1 MRTNKVFINT
11 YQDKLINNSIEE
23 YSKKKS
29 IHIFFK
35 IPKLIENK
43 EIHQVR
49 IVPDKREDTI

>member
-29 IHIFFK
+29 INILFK
-35 IPKLIENK
+35 IYKLIENK
-43 EIHQVR
+43 EIN
-49 IVPDKREDTI
+49 